1 MVISVTDDDDDDGV
15 GSISQ
20 KARDF
25 HALNMRLS
33 YGLRVILWH
42 FNQREVAMNCWD
54 DSQHSL

>member
-1 MVISVTDDDDDDGV
+1 MVISVTDDDGGGG

-20 KARDF
+20 KGRDF

-33 YGLRVILWH
+33 DGLRVSLWH